1 MIGRNIKRVR
11 KQQGITLSEL
21 ANRSGISKSYLSN
34 LERDLKQNPSIQI
47 MKNIAGVLRVDIE
60 EIIDP
65 IKGEETKR
73 MNEWGDF
80 VAVASEYGLEQDML
94 DEYKEVIAFI
104 HWRRQ
109 QQRSK
114 NR

>member
-1 MIGRNIKRVR
+1 MIGRNIKRIR

-21 ANRSGISKSYLSN
+21 AHRSGISKSYLSN

-47 MKNIAGVLRVDIE
+47 TKNIACVLRADIE

-65 IKGEETKR
+65 IVEEPKPTEGWGE
-73 MNEWGDF
+73 F
-80 VAVASEYGLEQDML
+80 ASLASASGLEKDVI

-109 QQRSK
+109 QQLSK
-114 NR
+114 IK